1 MMTLMAT
8 GIDISLIV
16 LPIASVAL
24 VAIAVFKI
32 LEIKK
37 IQQALNMAIVLVPLY
52 KRRIALIVASFVV
65 LILMVFSVIL
75 AVLYGCIV
83 EGVSLLTGEFAIL
96 CMLMAMMSCKFAVL
110 DNGVLLPYRFV
121 PWSEFCDYVIED
133 ESIVFTGRDGRYT
146 ISSTSV
152 KLTFNPT
159 DKAKLEKILAKGK
172 ADKKN

>member
-8 GIDISLIV
+8 GIDIRLII

-37 IQQALNMAIVLVPLY
+37 VQQALNSAIVLVPLY
-52 KRRIALIVASFVV
+52 KRKVALIVASLIV
-65 LILMVFSVIL
+65 LILMVLSVVL
-75 AVLYGCIV
+75 AVFYGCV
-83 EGVSLLTGEFAIL
+83 LEAVCLLTSEVAVLCIL
-96 CMLMAMMSCKFAVL
+96 TAMMSCKFAVL

-121 PWSEFCDYVIED
+121 PWSEFCDYVIEG
-133 ESIVFTGRDGRYT
+133 ESIMFTGRDGRYT
-146 ISSTSV
+146 LSSTTV

-159 DKAKLEKILAKGK
+159 DKAKLEKILSKGK
-172 ADKKN
+172 SDNKN